1 MQFLKKIIIYFIGT
15 IFNKLIIF
23 ILLPV
28 YTRFLSPT
36 DYGNV
41 DLSIT
46 TVTMLVSLLY
56 IEVWTPLLR
65 LSYDSEDPKHK
76 SKVYCNSVIIALACT
91 PLYIAGCIAMV
102 IWQDLPYMI
111 WMMLYGVS
119 ILVMH
124 ILQFEVRAIGNSK
137 DFMISG
143 MISSVSQLVLSFTF
157 VFVFHMGAQM
167 VLISPTISNL
177 LAALYIELKYKLV
190 LNIKKKYISSIIIRQ
205 IVKYSIPL
213 AINAVAFWA
222 MTNINR
228 YFSRAYLGE
237 EANGYIALAT
247 KFISLINTLVQIFSL
262 AWQESAYEHSNSKA
276 RNDYYSKMLK
286 MYIDLM
292 SVGTVLAI
300 LFTNILFPYFIGEAY
315 SKTQMILPIYYVS
328 AFGSAISSFYG
339 HIFNAEKKTSILLY
353 STLAGA
359 VVNILLL
366 YFTINKWQI
375 YAVPIAL
382 ALGYCVNVVMRAFSI
397 GFTVKIK
404 FEIKRIVFDSIQMA
418 IACLMIYFNLHIL
431 LKILFIL
438 ISCAYL
444 ILSYKNTI
452 VGIVLSIKKR
462 KRSL

>member
-1 MQFLKKIIIYFIGT
+1 MQFLKKILIYFIGT

-23 ILLPV
+23 ILLPI
-28 YTRFLSPT
+28 YTRHLSPT
-36 DYGNV
+36 DYGNA

-65 LSYDSEDPKHK
+65 LSYDKDDSTHK
-76 SKVYCNSVIIALACT
+76 AKVYCNSVIIALICT
-91 PLYIAGCIAMV
+91 PIYIGGCIIMGV
-102 IWQDLPYMI
+102 WQNLPYMV
-111 WMMLYGVS
+111 WMILYGLS

-124 ILQFEVRAIGNSK
+124 ILQFEVRAIGDSK

-143 MISSVSQLVLSFTF
+143 MISSVSQLILSF
-157 VFVFHMGAQM
+157 VFIYVFHMGAQM
-167 VLISPTISNL
+167 ILISPAISNF
-177 LAALYIELKYKLV
+177 LAALYIEVKYKLI
-190 LNIKKKYISSIIIRQ
+190 LLIKKSFYSSALAKQ
-205 IVKYSIPL
+205 IVRYSIPL

-262 AWQESAYEHSNSKA
+262 AWQESAYEHSNNADRSS
-276 RNDYYSKMLK
+276 YYSNMLK

-300 LFTNILFPYFIGEAY
+300 LFTNILFPYFIGNAY
-315 SKTQMILPIYYVS
+315 SATQMILPIYYVS

-339 HIFNAEKKTSILLY
+339 HIFNAEKKTDILLY

-359 VVNILLL
+359 GVNILLL
-366 YFTINKWQI
+366 FMTINKWQI

-382 ALGYCVNVVMRAFSI
+382 ALGYCVNVAMRAFSI

-404 FEIKRIVFDSIQMA
+404 FDIKRIFFDILQMT
-418 IACLMIYFNLHIL
+418 IACILIYANVHL
-431 LKILFIL
+431 LIKALFII
-438 ISCAYL
+438 ISSAYL
-444 ILSYKNTI
+444 FFSYKRILS
-452 VGIVLSIKKR
+452 GIVFKLKNG
-462 KRSL
+462 KRSY